1 MMRRSE
7 QLFSAAERR
16 VAVVALIL
24 TVLVTVL
31 GLTVGQ
37 SWSPPSLGPY
47 GSDAYAVAASPG
59 ILDAR
64 PVMSAPTS

>member
-1 MMRRSE
+1 MRGSE
-7 QLFSAAERR
+7 QLFSATERR
-16 VAVVALIL
+16 IAVVALVL

-31 GLTVGQ
+31 GLTIGQ

-47 GSDAYAVAASPG
+47 GSGAYTVAASPG

-64 PVMSAPTS
+64 PIISTPTA

>member
-1 MMRRSE
+1 MRGSE
-7 QLFSAAERR
+7 QTFSAAERR
-16 VAVVALIL
+16 IAVVALIL
-24 TVLVTVL
+24 TILVTVL

-47 GSDAYAVAASPG
+47 GAKGYTVAASPD

-64 PVMSAPTS
+64 PIVSTPTA

>member
-1 MMRRSE
+1 MRRSE
-7 QLFSAAERR
+7 RVFSATERR
-16 VAVVALIL
+16 VAVVALVL
-24 TVLVTVL
+24 TVLVTGL

-47 GSDAYAVAASPG
+47 GTDAYAVAASPG

-64 PVMSAPTS
+64 PIMSTPNS

>member
-1 MMRRSE
+1 MRSSE
-7 QLFSAAERR
+7 RVFSATERR
-16 VAVVALIL
+16 VAVLALVL

-47 GSDAYAVAASPG
+47 GTDAYAVAASPG

-64 PVMSAPTS
+64 PIMSTPNS

>member
-1 MMRRSE
+1 MRSSE
-7 QLFSAAERR
+7 RVFSVTERR
-16 VAVVALIL
+16 VAVLALVL

-47 GSDAYAVAASPG
+47 GTDAYAVAASPG

-64 PVMSAPTS
+64 PIMSTPNS

>member
-1 MMRRSE
+1 MRRSE
-7 QLFSAAERR
+7 RVFSATERR
-16 VAVVALIL
+16 VAVVALVL

-47 GSDAYAVAASPG
+47 GTDAYAVAASPG

-64 PVMSAPTS
+64 PIMSTPNS